1 MAHLFGRDYT
11 KAELLRLVG
20 DMSQLAAVRRAE
32 LTEGNERG
40 AGLIEVSNASGL
52 SFSVL
57 PGRALDIA
65 AATYQGRSLCFRSA
79 TGDVGP
85 AFFEPAGYGW
95 MRSFFGGLLISCG
108 LTFVGHP
115 ETDPEE
121 EGEELGLHG
130 RLSAIPA
137 REVSAGGNWQGDQYR
152 LRIAGT
158 MREAVALGTTLELRR
173 EITTTLGERRISIHD
188 SVENLGGLRSP
199 LMLLYHTNPGFPLL
213 DEGTRFLVN
222 SQLSTEWLQDCPVDA
237 AVYERARAP
246 EPGARDDVYV
256 HRPVP
261 DANGNV
267 SVALI
272 NDRLAYGL
280 QWRMPA
286 AELPLVTQWQHFA
299 AGGYVTGVE
308 PGNCSPLGRAWNRR
322 HDFLE
327 YLEPGATREFHLEIT
342 VLDGAADVAAAE
354 RRVANLA

>member
-1 MAHLFGRDYT
+1 MAYLFGRDYT

-137 REVSAGGNWQGDQYR
+137 RDVSAGGSWQGDQYR

-188 SVENLGGLRSP
+188 RVENLGGLRSP

-213 DEGTRFLVN
+213 DEGT
-222 SQLSTEWLQDCPVDA
+222 PVPGQQPA
-237 AVYERARAP
+237 QHRVAAGPPGRCRGVRAGARPRAGRRRRRIRAPAVY
-246 EPGARDDVYV
+246 
-256 HRPVP
+256 RPP
-261 DANGNV
+261 
-267 SVALI
+267 
-272 NDRLAYGL
+272 
-280 QWRMPA
+280 
-286 AELPLVTQWQHFA
+286 T
-299 AGGYVTGVE
+299 
-308 PGNCSPLGRAWNRR
+308 
-322 HDFLE
+322 
-327 YLEPGATREFHLEIT
+327 AT
-342 VLDGAADVAAAE
+342 
-354 RRVANLA
+354 

>member
-1 MAHLFGRDYT
+1 MAYLFGRDYT

-32 LTEGNERG
+32 LTEGNQRG

-65 AATYQGRSLCFRSA
+65 AATYRGRSLCFRSA

-85 AFFEPAGYGW
+85 AFYEPAGYGW

-115 ETDPEE
+115 ETDPDE

-137 REVSAGGNWQGDQYR
+137 REVSAGGSWHEDQYR

-188 SVENLGGLRSP
+188 RVENLGGLRSP

-222 SQLSTEWLQDCPVDA
+222 SQLSTEWLQDRPVDA
-237 AVYERARAP
+237 AEYERARAP
-246 EPGARDDVYV
+246 EPGAGDDVYV

-267 SVALI
+267 TVALI

-280 QWRMPA
+280 QWRIPA

-299 AGGYVTGVE
+299 AAGYVTGVE

-342 VLDGAADVAAAE
+342 VLDGAADIAAAE

>member
-1 MAHLFGRDYT
+1 MPHLFGRDYT
-11 KAELLRLVG
+11 RAELLRLVG

-57 PGRALDIA
+57 PGRALDVA
-65 AATYQGRSLCFRSA
+65 AATYRGRSLCFRSA

-85 AFFEPAGYGW
+85 AFYEPAGYGW
-95 MRSFFGGLLISCG
+95 MRCFFGGLLISCG
-108 LTFVGHP
+108 MTFVGHP

-121 EGEELGLHG
+121 ENEELGLHG

-137 REVSAGGNWQGDQYR
+137 REVSAAGSWEGDDYR
-152 LRIAGT
+152 LRVAGT

-173 EITTTLGERRISIHD
+173 AITSTLGERSIRIHD
-188 SVENLGGLRSP
+188 RVENLGGLRSP

-213 DEGTRFLVN
+213 DEGTRFLVD
-222 SQLSTEWLQDCPVDA
+222 SRLSTEWLADRPVDA
-237 AVYERARAP
+237 SVYERARAP
-246 EPGARDDVYV
+246 QPGAGDDVYV

-261 DANGNV
+261 AADGTV
-267 SVALI
+267 TVALI
-272 NDRLAYGL
+272 NDRLAFGL

-299 AGGYVTGVE
+299 TAGYVTGVE

-322 HDFLE
+322 NGSLE
-327 YLEPGATREFHLEIT
+327 YLEPGAAREFHLEIT
-342 VLDGAADVAAAE
+342 VLDGAADIAAAE
-354 RRVANLA
+354 AAVSGG